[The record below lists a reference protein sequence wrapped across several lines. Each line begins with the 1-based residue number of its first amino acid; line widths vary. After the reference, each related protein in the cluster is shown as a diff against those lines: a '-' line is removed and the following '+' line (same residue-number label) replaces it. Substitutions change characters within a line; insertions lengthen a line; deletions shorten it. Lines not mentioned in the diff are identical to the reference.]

1 MNPGGFTVEKS
12 RILSLDSYGAYQRF
26 DFNEPKGARKWGDG
40 KWYSMQNKKKAVAAI
55 LVSDK
60 TDFKRKTV
68 TRDKKGHYSVIK
80 ESI

>member
-12 RILSLDSYGAYQRF
+12 RILSLASYGAYQRI

-40 KWYSMQNKKKAVAAI
+40 KWYSMQNKKKAEAAI

-68 TRDKKGHYSVIK
+68 TRDKKGHYIVIK

>member
-1 MNPGGFTVEKS
+1 
-12 RILSLDSYGAYQRF
+12 
-26 DFNEPKGARKWGDG
+26 
-40 KWYSMQNKKKAVAAI
+40 MQNKKKAVSAI

-68 TRDKKGHYSVIK
+68 TRDKKGHYIVIK